1 MRHVL
6 AILVLSVLVALTAEV
21 EAGGMYGGTG
31 VIRGPSMSY
40 GAGGGSVGLAPV
52 YDSGTG
58 IVSYAAIGGQDPSFR
73 LTPFMGGRTQYSEYN
88 DFCQEALRRASSA
101 PSFPDL
107 WLTHSKTTWLR
118 P

>member
-1 MRHVL
+1 MRQVL
-6 AILVLSVLVALTAEV
+6 VILVLSVLVALTSEV

-31 VIRGPSMSY
+31 VISGPSMSY
-40 GAGGGSVGLAPV
+40 GSGSVGLAPV
-52 YDSGTG
+52 YSGTG
-58 IVSYAAIGGQDPSFR
+58 TVSYAAIGGQDPSFR